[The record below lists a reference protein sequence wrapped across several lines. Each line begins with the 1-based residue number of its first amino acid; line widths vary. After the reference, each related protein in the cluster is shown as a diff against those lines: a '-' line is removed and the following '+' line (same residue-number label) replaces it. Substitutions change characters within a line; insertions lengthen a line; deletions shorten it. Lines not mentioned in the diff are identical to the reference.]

1 MSFNL
6 TTSFVSREILDEDGN
21 SKQIEWDKVRSEAEK
36 GD

>member
-6 TTSFVSREILDEDGN
+6 NSSFVSREILDEQGN
-21 SKQIEWDKVRSEAEK
+21 TKQLEWDKVRSEAEK